1 MNEMMT
7 EKSIMKIQTVTHSR
21 LSQIDFNNIPF
32 GKVFTDH
39 MFQADYYDGAWKNPR
54 IEPYGK
60 LELSPSISSLHY
72 GQSVF
77 EGMKSNRDAEGNA
90 LLFRADM
97 NFKRINNS
105 CRRMAIPELP
115 KSFFMDGLRN
125 LIKLDKNWIPT
136 SEGSALYLRPLVFA
150 TMEHVGVKVADR
162 YKFVIIASPV
172 GPYYGHTVKV
182 KVADRYVRAFRGG
195 TGFAKAAGNYGA
207 TLLPME
213 QAHKEGYDQIL
224 WLDGYNF
231 EYIHEIGT
239 MNVFFQVGEK
249 VLTPSTESGEILPG
263 VTRNSAI
270 QLLEDN
276 GFQIEDR
283 PVRIS
288 EIIDAAEKGKLKDAF
303 GTGTAAAIAQIAS
316 IGYKG
321 KDYVLP
327 PVNERTV
334 SNFLKRNLIG
344 IRTGEV
350 ADPYGWIEKI

>member
-1 MNEMMT
+1 MNEIMT
-7 EKSIMKIQTVTHSR
+7 ENTTMKIQTVAYSR
-21 LSQIDFNNIPF
+21 LAEVDFNHIPF

-39 MFQADYYDGAWKNPR
+39 MFQADYYDGAWRDPR
-54 IEPYGK
+54 IEPFGN
-60 LELSPSISSLHY
+60 LSLSPAISSLHY
-72 GQSVF
+72 GQSIF
-77 EGMKSNRDAEGNA
+77 EGMKANRDSEGNA

-115 KSFFMDGLRN
+115 ESFFMDGLKT

-136 SEGSALYLRPLVFA
+136 SEGSALYLRPFVFA
-150 TMEHVGVKVADR
+150 TMEHVGVKTADR
-162 YKFVIIASPV
+162 FKFVIIASPV
-172 GPYYGHTVKV
+172 GPYYGHTVRV
-182 KVADRYVRAFRGG
+182 KVADHYVRAFRGG

-213 QAHKEGYDQIL
+213 EAHKEGYDQIL
-224 WLDGYNF
+224 WLDGYHF

-239 MNVFFQVGEK
+239 MNVFFQVGDT
-249 VLTPSTESGEILPG
+249 VLTPSTDSGEILPG

-270 QLLEDN
+270 QLLKDN
-276 GFQIEDR
+276 GYRVEDR
-283 PVRIS
+283 QVKIS
-288 EIIDAAEKGKLKDAF
+288 EIIEAAENNNLKDAF
-303 GTGTAAAIAQIAS
+303 GTGTAAAIAQISS

-321 KDYVLP
+321 KDYILP
-327 PVNERTV
+327 PVSERSV

-350 ADPYGWIEKI
+350 ADPYGWVEKI